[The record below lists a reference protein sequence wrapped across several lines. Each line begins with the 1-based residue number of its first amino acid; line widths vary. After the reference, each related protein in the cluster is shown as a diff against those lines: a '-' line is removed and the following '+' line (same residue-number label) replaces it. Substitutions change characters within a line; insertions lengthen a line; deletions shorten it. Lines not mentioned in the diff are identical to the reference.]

1 MYANEFKTLKEKQ
14 KTTEIKKST
23 ATLTFTIRGITINLI
38 FLFTEEIYTT
48 VRLTE

>member
-1 MYANEFKTLKEKQ
+1 MNFKTLKEKQ
-14 KTTEIKKST
+14 KLTEIKKLT
-23 ATLTFTIRGITINLI
+23 KTQTFTFLGVAVNVI